1 MKKTFLF
8 YFMLCCMFQIHAQ
21 MIMPSFQS
29 VNYASSFNKT
39 LSAIE
44 VLVVGAGGGPGGA
57 DGNYGSGGGSGGA
70 VFTKINN
77 ASGGVLNIA
86 IGGGGIS
93 GRGCL
98 ANDGAGAGG
107 TNGGGSGGN
116 AGGGGCSG
124 GGGGG
129 GGWSGVY
136 NSTTN
141 VYFVVAGGG
150 AGGGGSNEGIANDV
164 VAPGGGTTQSG
175 GVNGTSMN
183 GGTGPAYSGDG
194 GGGGGGGGGYYGGL
208 GQNPNSNTYNYLAS
222 GGANYANPSYTS
234 GTVTYSGNGSSG
246 NSGNGTPGAAVTVS
260 NAAAFG
266 YTNNKGA
273 GGQGTLSGGA
283 GNSGSDGIV
292 IIRYLGPQIATGGVV
307 STVNGYTV
315 HTFTTGGTLTFK
327 VLPVK
332 GAMAHYMASEF
343 ASGATPT
350 TWTDQTGNG
359 YNATM
364 SGMTTVVNS
373 TLKNNV
379 VLQGLSTSSVVFPA
393 FSNHNWTANSK
404 YTIFVVE
411 RYTSTNAVYQ
421 QRIITDYLGGNNWL
435 TGHWSTHVGVSH
447 HNGWITDQPNGIT
460 TTVAGGTDWILYT
473 DQNSYARSNGTDV
486 SKYAPGSTSGFSQI
500 GINTPGWSGEKSNFE
515 MAEFIIYPR
524 TLNSQEINF
533 VETYLSNKYGVAGS
547 NDGLMLNL
555 DASNKQSYDGNG
567 NIWTDVVS
575 GNQVQWPSSLAPVF
589 KIDNGVSVFS
599 TTPTLATTGNFQSTG
614 YINLREGN
622 GAYSVMAIFKPNSV
636 TASKILVSL
645 GPYSTNCD
653 ATNIAA
659 ISIGSSGRFS
669 NEACG
674 TSSTWNTISGA
685 TPTTSRFWT
694 VTSTFTGG
702 TNGTSTVY
710 VDGVFD
716 KSGTMTTNT
725 PVSANN
731 KITIGWVSDGSLSMD
746 ANVAVILYYNRALP
760 ANEVLALYNKYKK
773 RLNLP

>member
-1 MKKTFLF
+1 
-8 YFMLCCMFQIHAQ
+8 MLCCMFQIHAQ
-21 MIMPSFQS
+21 MVMPSFQS

-39 LSAIE
+39 LSSIE

-70 VFTKINN
+70 VFSKINN

-93 GRGCL
+93 GSGCL
-98 ANDGAGAGG
+98 TNAGAGAGG

-183 GGTGPAYSGDG
+183 GGTGTAYSGDG

-222 GGANYANPSYTS
+222 GGANYSNPSYTS
-234 GTVTYSGNGSSG
+234 GTVNYSGNGSSG

-260 NAAAFG
+260 NAADFG

-273 GGQGTLSGGA
+273 GGQGTLNGGA
-283 GNSGSDGIV
+283 GNSGTDGIV
-292 IIRYLGPQIATGGVV
+292 IIRYLGPQIATGGAY
-307 STVNGYTV
+307 SYVNGYSI

-343 ASGATPT
+343 ASGATPN
-350 TWTDQTGNG
+350 TWTDQSGNG

-364 SGMTTVVNS
+364 SGVSTVVNA

-379 VLQGLSTSSVVFPA
+379 VLQGTTASSITFPV
-393 FSNHNWTANSK
+393 FSNHNWSTSSK
-404 YTIFVVE
+404 YTLFIVT
-411 RYTSTNAVYQ
+411 RYTNNTN
-421 QRIITDYLGGNNWL
+421 QRILTDLSTNWL
-435 TGHWSTHVGVSH
+435 TSHWGAQVGVAH
-447 HNGWITDQPNGIT
+447 HNTWITDVPNGLT
-460 TTVAGGTDWILYT
+460 TLAMTDWVLFT
-473 DQNSYARSNGTDV
+473 DQNSLARCNTTEV
-486 SKYAPGSTSGFSQI
+486 SKYPPNSVSGFSRLV
-500 GINTPGWSGEKSNFE
+500 INNSSGVWYPERSGFE
-515 MAEFIIYPR
+515 IAELIVYPR

-575 GNQVQWPSSLAPVF
+575 GNQVQWSSSLAPVY

-599 TTPTLATTGNFQSTG
+599 TTPTIGTTRSIVSSG
-614 YINLREGN
+614 YTNLRDGN
-622 GAYSVMAIFKPNSV
+622 GAYSVMAIFKPNSL
-636 TASKILVSL
+636 TPYQMLVSL
-645 GPYSTNCD
+645 GPASNICD
-653 ATNIAA
+653 G
-659 ISIGSSGRFS
+659 SILHPIGIGAGGKFAGG
-669 NEACG
+669 ACG
-674 TSSTWNTISGA
+674 NLGTWSLNTGVSA
-685 TPTTSRFWT
+685 TTSKFWT
-694 VTSTFTGG
+694 VTTTFTGG
-702 TNGTSTVY
+702 NNGTETVY

-716 KSGTMTTNT
+716 KSATMTTNT
-725 PVSANN
+725 PVNSINRFN
-731 KITIGWVSDGSLSMD
+731 VGWMRDGEPSLNMD
-746 ANVAVILYYNRALP
+746 ASVAVILYYNRALP